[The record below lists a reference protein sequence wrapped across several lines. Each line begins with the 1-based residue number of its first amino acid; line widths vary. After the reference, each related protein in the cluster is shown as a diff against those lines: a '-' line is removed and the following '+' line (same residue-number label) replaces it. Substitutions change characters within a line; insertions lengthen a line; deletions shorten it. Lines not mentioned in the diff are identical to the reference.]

1 VPEKTP
7 NYLRIIITLI
17 IIVFYTQTSFS
28 QDTEARTSPI
38 VKENNIELLKTIKI
52 SKTIKTDS
60 ERFDIWKLD
69 LKDDML
75 KQGASELLVEKIINH
90 LTLIPRVIELDRRQ
104 PEGRMTHEEYLTKV
118 IPPSKVKRARK
129 EFKLNY
135 SELIKAEE
143 RTGVQARYIVSLWGK
158 ETNFGTITGNYS
170 VPSSLA
176 TLAFEGRRAKFFRK
190 ELMASVK
197 ILSEGHIQLEDM
209 KGSWAGAMGNCQ
221 FMPTSFL
228 QFAVDA
234 NNDGKKD
241 IWGDKTDIFASMG
254 NYLAKYGWDKSIN
267 WGRQVKLNNQF
278 KNYKIGKKYKQSLT
292 EWAKQGITR
301 TDGNALP
308 NADLQAYLI
317 APGGVKGRIYL
328 VYKNFDIIMRW
339 NRSHYFATGVGYLAD
354 RIGYPQLL
362 PPFTKVEK

>member
-1 VPEKTP
+1 MKVEIA
-7 NYLRIIITLI
+7 NFLVVTLI
-17 IIVFYTQTSFS
+17 VSLIGLFSQTIFS
-28 QDTEARTSPI
+28 QDAQE
-38 VKENNIELLKTIKI
+38 IK
-52 SKTIKTDS
+52 SSQLAEEMKAALTDA
-60 ERFDIWKLD
+60 ERFDVWKLD
-69 LKDDML
+69 LKGDML
-75 KQGASELLVEKIINH
+75 KQGASDELVENIINH
-90 LTLIPRVIELDRRQ
+90 LTFIPRVIELDRRQ

-118 IPPSKVKRARK
+118 IPLSKVKRARK

-135 SELIKAEE
+135 DELKKAEV

-176 TLAFEGRRAKFFRK
+176 TLAFEGRRASFFRK

-197 ILSEGHIQLEDM
+197 ILSEGHIELKNM

-228 QFAVDA
+228 QYAVDG

-241 IWGDKTDIFASMG
+241 IWGDKTDIFTSMG
-254 NYLAKYGWDKSIN
+254 HYLAKYGWDNTKS
-267 WGRQVKLNNQF
+267 WGRQVKLNNPF
-278 KNYKIGKKYKQSLT
+278 KEYKIGKKYKQPLT
-292 EWAKQGITR
+292 EWAKHGIVR
-301 TDGNALP
+301 TDGSALP
-308 NADLQAYLI
+308 NADLDAYLI
-317 APGGVKGRIYL
+317 APGGAKGRIYL

-354 RIGYPQLL
+354 RIGYPQILA
-362 PPFTKVEK
+362 PSSIQVDKD

>member
-1 VPEKTP
+1 M
-7 NYLRIIITLI
+7 
-17 IIVFYTQTSFS
+17 VFLMLASISLFSHFVFS
-28 QDTEARTSPI
+28 QETKAKTTPASSDEQAIKKI
-38 VKENNIELLKTIKI
+38 VKMN
-52 SKTIKTDS
+52 DS
-60 ERFDIWKLD
+60 DRFNVWKLN
-69 LKDDML
+69 LKEDML
-75 KQGASELLVEKIINH
+75 KESASEILVNKIIEH
-90 LTLIPRVIELDRRQ
+90 LTFIPRVIELDRRQ
-104 PEGRMTHEEYLTKV
+104 PERRMSHEEYLTKV
-118 IPPSKVKRARK
+118 IPPSKVKRAR
-129 EFKLNY
+129 EEYKLNY
-135 SELIKAEE
+135 KELMKAEK

-197 ILSEGHIQLEDM
+197 ILSEGHIELEDM

-228 QFAVDA
+228 QYAVDA

-254 NYLAKYGWDKSIN
+254 NYLSKYGWDKSKS
-267 WGRQVKLNNQF
+267 WGRQVKLNKSF
-278 KNYKIGKKYKQSLT
+278 KDYKIGKKYKQPLSK
-292 EWAKQGITR
+292 WAKQGVVR
-301 TDGNALP
+301 TDGRVLP
-308 NADLQAYLI
+308 KSDIEAYLI
-317 APGGVKGRIYL
+317 APGGEKGRIYL

-354 RIGYPQLL
+354 RIGYPRILVA
-362 PPFTKVEK
+362 PSIEIDK

>member
-1 VPEKTP
+1 MQDKQKS
-7 NYLRIIITLI
+7 NWLF
-17 IIVFYTQTSFS
+17 VFGFLTVICFS
-28 QDTEARTSPI
+28 QSTFSQETRSLSNLQA
-38 VKENNIELLKTIKI
+38 
-52 SKTIKTDS
+52 SKPVSDS
-60 ERFDIWKLD
+60 ERFNVWKLS
-69 LKDDML
+69 LKEDML
-75 KQGASELLVEKIINH
+75 KQGANELLASQIIEH
-90 LTLIPRVIELDRRQ
+90 LAFIPRVIELDRRQ

-129 EFKLNY
+129 EYELNY
-135 SELIKAEE
+135 DELIKAEL
-143 RTGVQARYIVSLWGK
+143 RTGVPARYIVSLWGK

-190 ELMASVK
+190 ELMAAVK
-197 ILSEGHIQLEDM
+197 ILSQGHIQLEDM

-228 QFAVDA
+228 QYAVDA

-254 NYLAKYGWDKSIN
+254 NYLSKYGWDKSKS
-267 WGRQVKLNNQF
+267 WGRQVKLSNPFNQY
-278 KNYKIGKKYKQSLT
+278 NIGKKHKQPLHQWSKL
-292 EWAKQGITR
+292 GITR
-301 TDGNALP
+301 MDGSPLP
-308 NADLQAYLI
+308 KADLNAYLI
-317 APGGVKGRIYL
+317 APGGAKGRIYL

-354 RIGYPQLL
+354 RIGFPKIAK
-362 PPFTKVEK
+362 P